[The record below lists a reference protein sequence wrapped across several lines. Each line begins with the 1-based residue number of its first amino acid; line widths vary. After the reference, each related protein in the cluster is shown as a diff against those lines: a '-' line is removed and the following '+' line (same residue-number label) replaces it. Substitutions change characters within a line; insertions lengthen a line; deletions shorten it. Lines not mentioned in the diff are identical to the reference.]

1 MANQLQG
8 KRIAFLFTEGVEQV
22 ELTEPLDAV
31 KNAGADADLISL
43 KEGEVQMFNHLD
55 KGDTIEAELTVSDA
69 DPSNYDGLVIPG
81 GVANPDALRMDEDA
95 VEFVR
100 AFFEQDKPVGIICHG
115 PWLLAEAGVAKGR
128 TVTSWPS
135 LQTDLRNAGANWVDE
150 EVVVDNGLVTSRKP
164 DDLPA
169 FCAKLVEEFA
179 EGKHEQ
185 HVGAG
190 ASAGKS

>member
-1 MANQLQG
+1 M
-8 KRIAFLFTEGVEQV
+8 
-22 ELTEPLDAV
+22 
-31 KNAGADADLISL
+31 
-43 KEGEVQMFNHLD
+43 
-55 KGDTIEAELTVSDA
+55 SDA
-69 DPSNYDGLVIPG
+69 DASDYDALVVPG

-95 VEFVR
+95 VSFVR
-100 AFFEQDKPVGIICHG
+100 GFFEQDKPTAIICHG
-115 PWLLAEAGVAKGR
+115 PWMLVEAGRRSRAGR
-128 TVTSWPS
+128 SPRGRACRPTCATP
-135 LQTDLRNAGANWVDE
+135 GATWVDE

>member
-1 MANQLQG
+1 MAGQLEG
-8 KRIAFLFTEGVEQV
+8 KRVAFLFTEGVEQV
-22 ELTEPLDAV
+22 ELTKPLEAVRDA
-31 KNAGADADLISL
+31 GGTPELISL
-43 KEGEVQMFNHLD
+43 ETGGIQMFNHLD
-55 KGDTIEAELTVSDA
+55 KGETIEAEKAVSDA
-69 DPSNYDGLVIPG
+69 NVSDYDALVVPG
-81 GVANPDALRMDEDA
+81 GVANPDALRMDDDA
-95 VEFVR
+95 VSFVR
-100 AFFEQDKPVGIICHG
+100 TFFEQDKPTAIICHG
-115 PWLLAEAGVAKGR
+115 PWLLVEADVARGR

-135 LQTDLRNAGANWVDE
+135 LQTDLRNAGATWVDE